1 MAGPCRRNLRGD
13 AGKCQELSTAGLKE
27 IGGGKDDDMPEYL
40 TVNEACDLARISR
53 TTFYKLLE
61 TDSGLADVVI
71 RIPGL
76 RSMRVPERRFRA
88 WLEGGRFRIRRKRH
102 ETPC

>member
-1 MAGPCRRNLRGD
+1 MTTNTD
-13 AGKCQELSTAGLKE
+13 TH
-27 IGGGKDDDMPEYL
+27 EYL
-40 TVNEACDLARISR
+40 TVAEACEVAVISR
-53 TTFYKLLE
+53 STFYTLLDP
-61 TDSGLADVVI
+61 DSGLAQIVI

-88 WLEGGRFRIRRKRH
+88 WLEGGRFRARRKRR

>member
-1 MAGPCRRNLRGD
+1 MTGPKRLD
-13 AGKCQELSTAGLKE
+13 EDS
-27 IGGGKDDDMPEYL
+27 YL
-40 TVNEACDLARISR
+40 TVAEACEVAAISR
-53 TTFYKLLE
+53 STFYKLLE
-61 TDSGLADVVI
+61 TNSGLAKVVI

-88 WLEGGRFRIRRKRH
+88 WLEGGRFRIRGKRH

>member
-1 MAGPCRRNLRGD
+1 M
-13 AGKCQELSTAGLKE
+13 S
-27 IGGGKDDDMPEYL
+27 EYL
-40 TVNEACDLARISR
+40 TVRKACEIAAISR
-53 TTFYKLLE
+53 STFYKLLE
-61 TDSGLADVVI
+61 TDSGLAQIVI

-88 WLEGGRFRIRRKRH
+88 WLESGRVRVRRKPR